1 LGVRGIKHM
10 KIKAYDKYNKQ
21 WIYIILGND
30 DEMHYTEEYSSNE
43 GVFHKQ
49 TIQFQAIEGDN
60 DGCSPKR
67 WSDLEKFEII
77 N

>member
-1 LGVRGIKHM
+1 M

-21 WIYIILGND
+21 WIYIILGNE
-30 DEMHYTEEYSSNE
+30 DEMHHTEEYSSNE

-49 TIQFQAIEGDN
+49 IIQFQSVEGDN
-60 DGCSPKR
+60 DNCNPKR
-67 WSDLEKFEII
+67 WSDLEQFEII